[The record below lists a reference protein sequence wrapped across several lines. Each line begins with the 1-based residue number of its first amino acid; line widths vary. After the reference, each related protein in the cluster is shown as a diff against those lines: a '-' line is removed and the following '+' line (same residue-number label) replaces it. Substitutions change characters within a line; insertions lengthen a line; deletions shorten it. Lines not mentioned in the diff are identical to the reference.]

1 MKSIIT
7 ALFLFSLLSSL
18 SFADS
23 GVGGVVSL
31 PKSLEKKLTPAGVLF
46 VFAKK
51 AVPGAT
57 AANGQ
62 PPMAVLKIANPKF
75 PQTFILTSAN
85 VMIAGTKFEGPVR
98 VMARYSPNG
107 DAISSP
113 DSLEGIDLKNQS
125 AALGTTNL
133 KIELKSKK

>member
-1 MKSIIT
+1 MKIIVFAFMIIISST
-7 ALFLFSLLSSL
+7 AFGGSS
-18 SFADS
+18 
-23 GVGGVVSL
+23 VGGVVSL
-31 PKSLEKKLTPAGVLF
+31 PKSLEKKLTPNGVLF

-51 AVPGAT
+51 AGPGVS

-62 PPMAVLKIANPKF
+62 PPMAVLKIVNPKF
-75 PQTFILTSAN
+75 PQNFVLTASN

-98 VMARYSPNG
+98 VMARYSPSG

-125 AALGTTNL
+125 VALGTTNL
-133 KIELKSKK
+133 KITLNSK